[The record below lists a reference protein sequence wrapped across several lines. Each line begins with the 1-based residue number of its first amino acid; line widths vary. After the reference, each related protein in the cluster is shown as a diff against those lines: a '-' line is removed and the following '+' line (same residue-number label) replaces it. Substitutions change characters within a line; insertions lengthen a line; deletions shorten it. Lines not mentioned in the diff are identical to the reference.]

1 MVIMELSEAIEVLRI
16 FSHADFSTSKDR
28 DDSHS
33 LERELFKEKIE
44 SKAKSEEYQE
54 KIKIEHLES
63 ILKNLIEKYHV
74 LAEKEINPESLQE
87 LRSRIH
93 DCKRKIFMIKSKNK

>member
-1 MVIMELSEAIEVLRI
+1 MVSLSLNEAVEVIRI
-16 FSHADFSTSKDR
+16 FSHADFSKNQNKDI
-28 DDSHS
+28 SI
-33 LERELFKEKIE
+33 ERKLFKDKIE

-63 ILKNLIEKYHV
+63 ILQTLIKKYHEV
-74 LAEKEINPESLQE
+74 AEKEIKPEILQE

-93 DCKRKIFMIKSKNK
+93 DCKRKIYMIKNQK